1 MFGLPVGVG
10 ALVDVGGGGGGG
22 GGGGAGVLVGVGG
35 LLRPPVSWEHE
46 EQLQRGSRMPS
57 PKDDTA
63 CYGDGGDSNENE
75 SCKNKEPRLRDAT
88 DSALSVGSNLF

>member
-1 MFGLPVGVG
+1 MGVG
-10 ALVDVGGGGGGG
+10 ALVDVGGG

-35 LLRPPVSWEHE
+35 LLRPPVS
-46 EQLQRGSRMPS
+46 LGTRKARIPS

-88 DSALSVGSNLF
+88 DSALSVGSSFF